1 MEKKYDHQINEPRIK
16 AFWHENATYTLAPE
30 QLDDRPLFSVDTP
43 PPTVSGSLH
52 IGHIFSYTHTDL
64 IARYKRMSGYAV
76 FYPFGF
82 DDNGLPTERFVEK
95 KRGITAFSVG
105 RSEFIKLCLAETVE
119 VEKKFQDLWQTI
131 GLSIDWNH
139 WYSTI
144 DARTR
149 TISQQSFIEL
159 YSKKYVYRKQEP
171 ALYCT
176 TCYTSVAQAE
186 LDDAEKET
194 LFTTIAFTGADGSV
208 LPIATTRPEFLGAC
222 LAVLYNP
229 EDARY
234 KHLAGTTATVPLYG
248 FTVPLL
254 PEETVKID
262 KGTGLVM
269 CCSFGDTTD
278 IEWIKKLN
286 LPIKPIL
293 QKDGRFQTDLEYIGG
308 LKVKP
313 AREKILAEL
322 AAQNLIIEQ
331 KKLVHNVNIHE
342 RCKNEIEF
350 LSLPQWF
357 IDIKSHKEEFLA
369 MGRQV
374 EWHPEYMKS
383 RYDNW
388 VEHINWDWCISR
400 QRFFGIPFP
409 CWHCTTCNTVIFAE
423 ESQLP
428 IDPQETAYHKPC
440 PNCNSTEI
448 VPDMDVM
455 DTWNT
460 SSLTPQIAAQMFKKA
475 YPKTHKTL
483 LPMSMRPQAHDII
496 RTWAFDTIVKSWMH
510 DKHIPW
516 HDIVISGH
524 VQTTDKQ
531 KISKSQ
537 GNSPLEPENLLKTY
551 PADVIRYWTAGA
563 QLGTDTAFSENQFK
577 IGQRLIVKLWNA
589 CLFIKEHGTPLT
601 LRRAQDERG
610 EAARG
615 EPFGEAQDKLR
626 RIHLSGLVI
635 PQDTVNKWILHQAT
649 ATFTAYKQAFDDY
662 LFHKALEVV
671 EKFFW
676 NDFCDNYLELVKD
689 QFFNP
694 GNYSPELIAETQ
706 AVLYKVGFELI
717 QWYAPFLPYITENI
731 YQELYKDS
739 VNVTSL
745 HQTTYSSEHD
755 HYDYPHEVKVVE
767 LLLQAVQQ
775 VRKIKTDAAVSLKTD
790 IKLLTIHCSAEQQ
803 KQLATVEKIL
813 AGVARSQQI
822 QYTTAELEQEV
833 SLIDN
838 QGIYSMVIDL

>member
-1 MEKKYDHQINEPRIK
+1 MEKKYDHQIHEPKIK
-16 AFWHENATYTLAPE
+16 QFWQEQATYTLAPDT
-30 QLDDRPLFSVDTP
+30 LDDRPLFSIDTP

-95 KRGITAFSVG
+95 KRSITAFGVG
-105 RSEFIKLCLAETVE
+105 RSEFIKLCLEETVE

-144 DARTR
+144 DSRTR
-149 TISQQSFIEL
+149 KISQESFIEL
-159 YSKKYVYRKQEP
+159 YNKKYVYRKQEP

-186 LDDAEKET
+186 LEDAEKET
-194 LFTTIAFTGADGSV
+194 FMTTIPFTGADGSV
-208 LPIATTRPEFLGAC
+208 LPICTTRPEFLGAC
-222 LAVLYNP
+222 LAVFYNP
-229 EDARY
+229 EDERY
-234 KHLAGTTATVPLYG
+234 QHLAGTTATVPLYG
-248 FTVPLL
+248 FSVPLL
-254 PEETVKID
+254 QEETVKID

-269 CCSFGDTTD
+269 CCSFGDSSD
-278 IEWIKKLN
+278 VEWIKKHN
-286 LPIKPIL
+286 LVIKPIL
-293 QKDGRFQTDLEYIGG
+293 QKDGRFRADLDYTGG

-313 AREKILAEL
+313 AREKIVSEL
-322 AAQNLIIEQ
+322 ATQSLILEQ
-331 KKLVHNVNIHE
+331 KKIIHTVNIHE

-357 IDIKSHKEEFLA
+357 IDIKSHKEDFLA

-374 EWHPEYMKS
+374 MWHPEHMKF

-388 VEHINWDWCISR
+388 VENLSWDWGISR

-409 CWHCTTCNTVIFAE
+409 CWHCTTCDTVIFAQ
-423 ESQLP
+423 SDQLP
-428 IDPQETAYHKPC
+428 IDPQETPYHKPC
-440 PNCNSTEI
+440 PNCGSTEI

-460 SSLTPQIAAQMFKKA
+460 SSLTPHIAQEMFKKA
-475 YPKTHKTL
+475 YPETKKSL

-496 RTWAFDTIVKSWMH
+496 RTWAFYTIVKSWMH

-524 VQTTDKQ
+524 VQTNDKQ

-537 GNSPLEPENLLKTY
+537 GNSPLEPENLLKAY

-589 CLFIKEHGTPLT
+589 CLFIKEHG
-601 LRRAQDERG
+601 
-610 EAARG
+610 
-615 EPFGEAQDKLR
+615 KYCN
-626 RIHLSGLVI
+626 VI
-635 PQDTVNKWILHQAT
+635 VPHDTVNRWILHQAT
-649 ATFTAYKQAFDDY
+649 NTFTTYKDAFDDY
-662 LFHKALEVV
+662 QFNKALEAV

-676 NDFCDNYLELVKD
+676 HDFCDNYLELVKD

-694 GNYSPELIAETQ
+694 GNYTPELIAETQ
-706 AVLYKVGFELI
+706 AVLYKIGFELI
-717 QWYAPFLPYITENI
+717 QWYAPFLPYITEAI
-731 YQELYKDS
+731 YQDLYRAEYKT
-739 VNVTSL
+739 VSL
-745 HQTTYSSEHD
+745 HQTTYSSDHD
-755 HYDYPHEVKVVE
+755 HYDYVHEASIIE
-767 LLLQAVQQ
+767 LLLEAVQQ

-790 IKLLTIHCSAEQQ
+790 IKKLTIHCSLEQQ
-803 KQLATVEKIL
+803 NKLAPVEKIL
-813 AGVARSQQI
+813 AGVARAQAIEYSQHEAP
-822 QYTTAELEQEV
+822 TL
-833 SLIDN
+833 SLIDHEA
-838 QGIYSMVIDL
+838 IYSMIIRL

>member
-1 MEKKYDHQINEPRIK
+1 MEIVRPVPKKYDHLIQEPQIK
-16 AFWHENATYTLAPE
+16 QFWHDKAVYQLAS
-30 QLDDRPLFSVDTP
+30 QTVDDRPLFSIDTP

-64 IARYKRMSGYAV
+64 IARYKRMSGFAV

-95 KRGITAFSVG
+95 KKGVTAFSLG
-105 RSEFIKLCLAETVE
+105 RSAFIKLCLEETVE
-119 VEKKFQDLWQTI
+119 VEKKFQELWQTI

-149 TISQQSFIEL
+149 TLSQQSFIDL
-159 YSKKYVYRKQEP
+159 YSQKYIYRKQEP

-194 LFTTIAFTGADGSV
+194 LMTTFPFMSENGQLLT
-208 LPIATTRPEFLGAC
+208 IATTRPEFLASC
-222 LAVLYNP
+222 VAVLYNP
-229 EDARY
+229 EDPRY
-234 KHLAGTTATVPLYG
+234 THLQNTRATVPLYG
-248 FTVPLL
+248 HTVPLL

-269 CCSFGDTTD
+269 CCAFGDSSD
-278 IEWIKKLN
+278 VEWIKKLG
-286 LPIKPIL
+286 LDFTQIL
-293 QKDGRFQTDLEYIGG
+293 QKDGRFSTDLKFIGG

-313 AREKILAEL
+313 AREAILAEL

-331 KKLVHNVNIHE
+331 KKIAHNVNIHE

-357 IDIKSHKEEFLA
+357 IDIKSHQDAFIQMGKE
-369 MGRQV
+369 V
-374 EWHPEYMKS
+374 SWHPAYMKS

-409 CWHCTTCNTVIFAE
+409 CWHCVTCKTVILATPD
-423 ESQLP
+423 QLP
-428 IDPQETAYHKPC
+428 IDPQETAYNKPC
-440 PNCNSTEI
+440 PSCGSTEI

-460 SSLTPQIAAQMFKKA
+460 SSLTPQICELMFKQA
-475 YPKTHKTL
+475 YPETEKEL

-496 RTWAFDTIVKSWMH
+496 RTWAFDTIVKSWMR
-510 DKHIPW
+510 DKQIPW

-524 VQTTDKQ
+524 VLSTEKS

-577 IGQRLIVKLWNA
+577 IGQRLLVKLWNA
-589 CLFIKEHGTPLT
+589 CLFIKEHQP
-601 LRRAQDERG
+601 AH
-610 EAARG
+610 EATAG
-615 EPFGEAQDKLR
+615 QAKD
-626 RIHLSGLVI
+626 
-635 PQDTVNKWILHQAT
+635 ILNQWVMHQA
-649 ATFTAYKQAFDDY
+649 AETFAEYKKAFDNY
-662 LFHKALEVV
+662 QFNKALEVI
-671 EKFFW
+671 ERFFW
-676 NDFCDNYLELVKD
+676 HDWCDNYIELVKD

-694 GNYSPELIAETQ
+694 SNYTPELIQETQ
-706 AVLYKVGFELI
+706 AVLQQIGFELI
-717 QWYAPFLPYITENI
+717 QWYAPYLPYMTEAI
-731 YQELYKDS
+731 YQDLYKAQHGFE
-739 VNVTSL
+739 SL
-745 HQTTYSSEHD
+745 HQTVYVSGKTAHN
-755 HYDYPHEVKVVE
+755 YPEARATVE
-767 LLLQAVQQ
+767 LLLKAVQQ
-775 VRKIKTDAAVSLKTD
+775 VRKLKTDATLSLKTD
-790 IKLLTIHCSAEQQ
+790 IAELTVACTAEIAQQ
-803 KQLATVEKIL
+803 LHTVEKIL
-813 AGVARSQQI
+813 AGVARTPKIAYSTQALPAVITQAGDS
-822 QYTTAELEQEV
+822 YT
-833 SLIDN
+833 
-838 QGIYSMVIDL
+838 MVISL

>member
-1 MEKKYDHQINEPRIK
+1 MYPARPGNDTYVGPMEKKYDHQIHEPKIK
-16 AFWHENATYTLAPE
+16 KFWQDNATYSLALQDIE
-30 QLDDRPLFSVDTP
+30 NRPLFSIDTP

-64 IARYKRMSGYAV
+64 IARYKRMSGHAV

-95 KRGITAFSVG
+95 KRGITAFGTG
-105 RSEFIKLCLAETVE
+105 RSKFIKLCLEETVE
-119 VEKKFQDLWQTI
+119 VEKKFQELWQAI

-159 YSKKYVYRKQEP
+159 YNKKFVYRKQEP

-186 LDDAEKET
+186 LDDAEKAT
-194 LFTTIAFTGADGSV
+194 LFTTIPFTGADGKT

-229 EDARY
+229 ADSRY
-234 KHLAGTTATVPLYG
+234 THLAGTTATVPLYG
-248 FTVPLL
+248 DIVPLI
-254 PEETVKID
+254 PEETVKMD

-269 CCSFGDTTD
+269 CCSFGDSTD
-278 IEWIKKLN
+278 IEWIRKHN
-286 LPIKPIL
+286 LPIKQIL
-293 QKDGRFQTDLEYIGG
+293 QKDGRFEADLAFIGG

-322 AAQNLIIEQ
+322 AAQKLIIEQ
-331 KKLVHNVNIHE
+331 KKLVHHVNIHE
-342 RCKNEIEF
+342 RCKQEIEF

-357 IDIKSHKEEFLA
+357 IDIKSHKEAFLVG
-369 MGRQV
+369 GRQV
-374 EWHPEYMKS
+374 VWYPGHMKA

-409 CWHCTTCNTVIFAE
+409 CWHCTTCDTVIMAGSE
-423 ESQLP
+423 QLP
-428 IDPQETAYHKPC
+428 LDPQETPYHRPC
-440 PNCNSTEI
+440 PQCGSTEI

-460 SSLTPQIAAQMFKKA
+460 SSLTPQICDALFKKA
-475 YPKTHKTL
+475 YPQTHKQL

-510 DKHIPW
+510 TRQIPW

-524 VQTTDKQ
+524 VQTGDKQ

-537 GNSPLEPENLLKTY
+537 GNSPLEPENLLKNY
-551 PADVIRYWTAGA
+551 SADVIRYWTAGA

-577 IGQRLIVKLWNA
+577 IGQRLLVKLWNA
-589 CLFIKEHGTPLT
+589 SLFIKEHGRHSDQVT
-601 LRRAQDERG
+601 
-610 EAARG
+610 
-615 EPFGEAQDKLR
+615 
-626 RIHLSGLVI
+626 
-635 PQDTVNKWILHQAT
+635 PQDTLNRWILHEAT
-649 ATFTAYKQAFDDY
+649 ATFAAYKHAFDGY
-662 LFHKALEVV
+662 HFHKALEVT

-676 NDFCDNYLELVKD
+676 HDFCDNYVELVKD
-689 QFFNP
+689 QLFNP
-694 GNYSPELIAETQ
+694 GNYTKALVAETQ
-706 AVLYKVGFELI
+706 AVLYKIGFELV
-717 QWYAPFLPYITENI
+717 QWYAPFIPYLTEVI
-731 YQELYKDS
+731 YQELYR
-739 VNVTSL
+739 TTYAIPSL

-755 HYDYPHEVKVVE
+755 HYDYPQEVKLVA
-767 LLLQAVQQ
+767 LLLAAVQQ

-790 IKLLTIHCSAEQQ
+790 IKSLTIHCSHEQQ
-803 KQLATVEKIL
+803 RQLEHVENIL
-813 AGVARSQQI
+813 KGVARAHTIAYSRHEAPQ
-822 QYTTAELEQEV
+822 L
-833 SLIDN
+833 SLIDHE
-838 QGIYSMVIDL
+838 GIYSMVIQL

>member
-1 MEKKYDHQINEPRIK
+1 MEKKYDHQIHEPKIK
-16 AFWHENATYTLAPE
+16 AFWQKNATYTLAPE
-30 QLDDRPLFSVDTP
+30 DVDDRQLFSIDTP

-64 IARYKRMSGYAV
+64 IARFKRMSGYAV

-95 KRGITAFSVG
+95 KRGITAFGTG
-105 RSEFIKLCLAETVE
+105 RSEFIKLCLEETID
-119 VEKKFQDLWQTI
+119 VEKKFQELWQTI
-131 GLSIDWNH
+131 GLSIDWSH

-149 TISQQSFIEL
+149 RISQQSFIEL
-159 YSKKYVYRKQEP
+159 YNKKFVYRKQEP

-194 LFTTIAFTGADGSV
+194 FMTTIPFATVQGNV
-208 LPIATTRPEFLGAC
+208 QIATTRPEFLGAC
-222 LAVLYNP
+222 LAVFYNP
-229 EDARY
+229 EDPRY
-234 KHLAGTTATVPLYG
+234 NHLYGTVATVPLYG
-248 FTVPLL
+248 TTVPLL

-269 CCSFGDTTD
+269 CCSFGDSSD
-278 IEWIKKLN
+278 VEWIKKHN
-286 LPIKPIL
+286 LTIKPVL
-293 QKDGRFQTDLEYIGG
+293 QKDGRFQADLAYIGG

-313 AREKILAEL
+313 AREKIVAEL
-322 AAQNLIIEQ
+322 AAHNLIIAQ
-331 KKLVHNVNIHE
+331 KKILHTVNIHE

-357 IDIKSHKEEFLA
+357 IDITSHKKDFLA

-374 EWHPEYMKS
+374 SWHPDYMKS

-388 VEHINWDWCISR
+388 VEHIHWDWCISR

-409 CWHCTTCNTVIFAE
+409 CWHCTVCSTVIFAE

-428 IDPQETAYHKPC
+428 IDPQETSYHKPC
-440 PNCNSTEI
+440 PECGSSEV

-460 SSLTPQIAAQMFKKA
+460 SSLTPYINAELFKNA
-475 YPKTHKTL
+475 YPATPKKL

-510 DKHIPW
+510 DRHIPW

-524 VQTTDKQ
+524 VQTQDKQ

-537 GNSPLEPENLLKTY
+537 GNSPLDPENLLKTY

-577 IGQRLIVKLWNA
+577 IGQRLMVKLWNA
-589 CLFIKEHGTPLT
+589 CLFIKEHGRYADGIAP
-601 LRRAQDERG
+601 D
-610 EAARG
+610 
-615 EPFGEAQDKLR
+615 
-626 RIHLSGLVI
+626 
-635 PQDTVNKWILHQAT
+635 DTINKWILHRAT
-649 ATFTAYKQAFDDY
+649 TTFAAYKNAFNEY
-662 LFHKALEVV
+662 HFNRALETI

-676 NDFCDNYLELVKD
+676 QDFCDNYLELVKD

-694 GNYSPELIAETQ
+694 GTYSKKLIAETQ
-706 AVLYKVGFELI
+706 AVLYKLGFELI
-717 QWYAPFLPYITENI
+717 QWYAPFLPYITETI
-731 YQELYKDS
+731 YQELYKDT
-739 VNVTSL
+739 VTVTSL
-745 HQTTYSSEHD
+745 HQTMYSSERNY
-755 HYDYPHEVKVVE
+755 YDYPQDVKTVE
-767 LLLQAVQQ
+767 MLLEAVQQ

-790 IKLLTIHCSAEQQ
+790 IKLLSIHCSVEKQQ
-803 KQLATVEKIL
+803 QLAPVENVLK
-813 AGVARSQQI
+813 GVARAHMLEYSQHEAPQ
-822 QYTTAELEQEV
+822 L

-838 QGIYSMVIDL
+838 QGIYSMVIRL